1 MVAMQGDSGAVAWS
15 SIQVHV
21 VTVIVAVIQ
30 VKTTMVG
37 IRVPPG
43 MGLTEVM
50 RGECTCMRG
59 E

>member
-1 MVAMQGDSGAVAWS
+1 MGSFIRML
-15 SIQVHV
+15 V
-21 VTVIVAVIQ
+21 VTMIVAIIQ

-50 RGECTCMRG
+50 RGECTCMSG